1 VRIRN
6 IVKTL
11 FVLITAISL
20 GGVFGINAANASVP
34 QMNLCLAGNYA
45 TLSYVLTNAAD
56 VVVRSDTPG
65 TLIGAS
71 SPVEADGFLHPGDNL
86 VSQHSSADYVAAM
99 GSLRGAI
106 DSVKTNILPHATILN
121 SDSLAN
127 AEIIPGRLGVFPAGI
142 YATTAAMF
150 LAANKQI
157 TLTGDAN
164 AVFVFISG
172 EAFNVGA
179 NVQILLSG
187 GAQAKNVYWI
197 VGTFVGAHTAGAS
210 STLVGNYLVDGTMSV
225 GASTQITG
233 RILAIDTIT
242 FGAGARLNALPP
254 ATSCGA
260 SLIAP
265 VDERNIEFTDFT
277 LVAGTR
283 GAVYS
288 DFVAARTLLNGSP
301 NNQTVAYSISPSLSS
316 YGLSFSTAG
325 VVTGTVSST
334 APVGTGLFTVT
345 ATSSG
350 YVSQSH
356 VYAFEIQAAA
366 VIPDVKNIEFTDLTL
381 VAGTRGAVYSD
392 FVAARTLLNGSPN
405 NQTVTYSISPS
416 LSSYGLSFSTAG
428 VVTGTV
434 SSTAPVGTGLFTV
447 TATSSGYVS
456 QSYVYT
462 FEIRASEVSPPADV
476 RSIEFTDVDL
486 VAGTRGAVY
495 SDSVVARTLLNG
507 SANNQTVTHSI
518 SPAMDYLGLSFSA
531 AGIVT
536 GTVLSTAT
544 VGTHMFTVTASSL
557 GHISQSYVH
566 AFVVK
571 AAAVIPDVKSIQFTD
586 FTLVAG
592 IKGESYRDFVAA
604 RTLLNGSPNNQT
616 VTYEVSPSMDHLGL
630 SLSAAGVVAGT
641 VSATATVGTELF
653 MVTASS
659 PGFISQSYIYSIEIK
674 PTAVGPL
681 VAVKS
686 IQFTDFTLVAAT
698 RGRPYRDFVAAS
710 TALNGS
716 PNNQKV
722 TYSISPSLTPYGLS
736 LSDDGFVTGT
746 VLSSATVGTKLFTV
760 TASSPG
766 YIPQSFIYSFE
777 IKGGVSS
784 FKSIRSTVY
793 FEPRSSKLLVVEQ
806 RRLLKLIGK
815 VAPKVTDGAIF
826 GYVQENGQTANYRKL
841 STARAR
847 VLAKFF
853 KDHGVTARLQTQGKG
868 ALNPNP
874 SARKVT
880 FTLRYAR

>member
-1 VRIRN
+1 MHLRN
-6 IVKTL
+6 IVKTIAT
-11 FVLITAISL
+11 LIVAISL
-20 GGVFGINAANASVP
+20 GGVFGISAANAAVP
-34 QMNLCLAGNYA
+34 QINLCLAGNYA
-45 TLSYVLTNAAD
+45 SLSYVLTNAAD

-106 DSVKTNILPHATILN
+106 DSAKTNILPHATILN

-187 GAQAKNVYWI
+187 GAQAKNVYWV
-197 VGTFVGAHTAGAS
+197 VGMFVGAHTAGAS
-210 STLVGNYLVDGTMSV
+210 STLIGNYLVDGTMSV
-225 GASTQITG
+225 GAGTQING
-233 RILAIDTIT
+233 RILAINTIT

-254 ATSCGA
+254 ATSCGQ
-260 SLIAP
+260 SGIAP
-265 VDERNIEFTDFT
+265 D
-277 LVAGTR
+277 
-283 GAVYS
+283 
-288 DFVAARTLLNGSP
+288 
-301 NNQTVAYSISPSLSS
+301 
-316 YGLSFSTAG
+316 
-325 VVTGTVSST
+325 
-334 APVGTGLFTVT
+334 
-345 ATSSG
+345 
-350 YVSQSH
+350 
-356 VYAFEIQAAA
+356 
-366 VIPDVKNIEFTDLTL
+366 DVKNIEFTDLTL
-381 VAGTRGAVYSD
+381 VAGAKGE
-392 FVAARTLLNGSPN
+392 L
-405 NQTVTYSISPS
+405 
-416 LSSYGLSFSTAG
+416 
-428 VVTGTV
+428 
-434 SSTAPVGTGLFTV
+434 
-447 TATSSGYVS
+447 
-456 QSYVYT
+456 
-462 FEIRASEVSPPADV
+462 
-476 RSIEFTDVDL
+476 
-486 VAGTRGAVY
+486 Y
-495 SDSVVARTLLNG
+495 SDSVAARTLLNG

-531 AGIVT
+531 SGVVT

-571 AAAVIPDVKSIQFTD
+571 AAAVIPDVKIIQFTD

-592 IKGESYRDFVAA
+592 TKGEPYRDFVAA

-616 VTYEVSPSMDHLGL
+616 VTYAISPSMDHLGL
-630 SLSAAGVVAGT
+630 SLSAAGVVTGT

-674 PTAVGPL
+674 ATAVGPL
-681 VAVKS
+681 VAVRS

-716 PNNQKV
+716 PNNQTV

-746 VLSSATVGTKLFTV
+746 VSSSATVGTKLFTV

-793 FEPRSSKLLVVEQ
+793 FEPGSSKLLVAEKW
-806 RRLLKLIGK
+806 RILKLIGK
-815 VAPKVTDGAIF
+815 VAPKVIDGAIF
-826 GYVQENGQTANYRKL
+826 GYVQENGQIANYRKL

-880 FTLRYAR
+880 FTLRYAK